1 MDTPLWLTAIVAV
14 VSPLVVLWSVHR
26 TDRRERLSRDHQIS
40 REYREARCNA
50 YLNYLN
56 SLSVMQLMSANT
68 ALKWPEWHTEQVN
81 RILSAENAVRI
92 YATPNFREFAEGTT
106 SFVVATLIGL
116 QNGTIDPEHE
126 EEAHERFKKLQ
137 DVMAIVVRDDLA
149 IASVLDGEILHKRDP
164 RKLFRKVAIESAT
177 SRDINVLAR
186 KVGII
191 RLTDGV

>member
-1 MDTPLWLTAIVAV
+1 
-14 VSPLVVLWSVHR
+14 
-26 TDRRERLSRDHQIS
+26 
-40 REYREARCNA
+40 
-50 YLNYLN
+50 
-56 SLSVMQLMSANT
+56 MSANT

-149 IASVLDGEILHKRDP
+149 IASVLDSEILHKRDP